1 MVVCATRPAGH
12 GTGQFRNLSV
22 PDLVSIVRRVTPTGR
37 KRDPARDGDILDA
50 TLEVLAE
57 VGYAG
62 LTMDLVAARARAG
75 KATVYRRWPSKAEL
89 IVDAVARMKRGQVDL
104 EHLPD
109 TGTLRGDLLG
119 LYRPQPTAEGERRLK
134 IMAGL
139 TSLISHDQAFADA
152 ANAAV
157 VQPWADA
164 HLIFL
169 RRAVDRGEIPAS
181 ADIETLSQVIPS
193 MAAYRA
199 LIQRKPF
206 SREFL
211 VGLVDGVLLPAV
223 GLAPAG

>member
-1 MVVCATRPAGH
+1 
-12 GTGQFRNLSV
+12 
-22 PDLVSIVRRVTPTGR
+22 VTPTGR
-37 KRDPARDGDILDA
+37 RRDPTRDGDILDA

-62 LTMDLVAARARAG
+62 LTMDLVAARAKAG

-89 IVDAVARMKRGQVDL
+89 IVDAVARMKRVQVDL
-104 EHLPD
+104 DHLPD

-119 LYRPQPTAEGERRLK
+119 LYRPQPAEESARRLK

-139 TSLISHDQAFADA
+139 ASLITHDQGFAEA

-169 RRAVDRGEIPAS
+169 RRAVARGEIPAS

-193 MAAYRA
+193 MAAYRS
-199 LIQRKPF
+199 LIERKPF
-206 SREFL
+206 EREFL
-211 VGLVDGVLLPAV
+211 VGLVDGVVLPA
-223 GLAPAG
+223 AGIIPTA